1 MEVERRYKVKEGR
14 QSLEV
19 GIGTKKKK
27 KKKKKV
33 YYQDGGGITWNKL
46 FPGITQT
53 GRMQ

>member
-1 MEVERRYKVKEGR
+1 MSSEKILIKYIGMPE
-14 QSLEV
+14 SLPLQQ
-19 GIGTKKKK
+19 
-27 KKKKKV
+27 KKKKV

>member
-1 MEVERRYKVKEGR
+1 MSSEKILIKYIGMPE
-14 QSLEV
+14 SLPLQQ
-19 GIGTKKKK
+19 KKKK
-27 KKKKKV
+27 KKF

>member
-1 MEVERRYKVKEGR
+1 MSSEKILIKYIGMPE
-14 QSLEV
+14 SLPLQQ
-19 GIGTKKKK
+19 